1 MISTLMVLRKKA
13 GLTQLALATEV
24 GVTQSE
30 ISVLE
35 SGYRIRRMDV
45 IAKYF
50 NVETPDDLLLD
61 WDQYR
66 EKQAAVA

>member
-1 MISTLMVLRKKA
+1 MISTLMVLRKRA
-13 GLTQLALATEV
+13 GLTQLALANEV

-35 SGYRIRRMDV
+35 NGYRIRRMDV

-50 NVETPDDLLLD
+50 EVETADDLLLD
-61 WDQYR
+61 WDVYR

>member
-1 MISTLMVLRKKA
+1 M
-13 GLTQLALATEV
+13 GLGNEV

-30 ISVLE
+30 TSALE
-35 SGYRIRRMDV
+35 NGYRIRRMDV

-50 NVETPDDLLLD
+50 EVETADDLLLD
-61 WDQYR
+61 WDVYR